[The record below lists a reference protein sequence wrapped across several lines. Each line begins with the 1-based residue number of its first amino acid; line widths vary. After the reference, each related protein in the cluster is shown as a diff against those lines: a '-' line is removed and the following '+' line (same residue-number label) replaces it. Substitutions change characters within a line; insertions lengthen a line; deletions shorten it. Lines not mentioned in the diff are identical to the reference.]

1 MGGIW
6 IIIIY
11 IDYLK
16 ADFFFIA
23 DIIETFP
30 NKGSNSV
37 RATGISPELF

>member
-1 MGGIW
+1 MDGIY

-16 ADFFFIA
+16 VDFFFET

-30 NKGSNSV
+30 NKGLNSV